1 MVLPLPQSHYTLRTL
16 HPSSCPRLASPSPH
30 LHSSPI
36 SLLLTR
42 PKSFQLTPRY
52 LHCPIPTLIPPSPP
66 PYHLLLYPPVPLS
79 LSTSPH
85 NGVPKYA
92 RFTVRTY
99 ARFTVRMF
107 QGVIESVVRTSPITS
122 LPPSSPLPPPFLS
135 ITPFPPS
142 PIPPGTRASR
152 YARFTVRMFQGVIE
166 SVVRTSPITPHAVTN
181 AADSDG
187 GSDASAADGA
197 AGGDSDAAAASGRAV
212 HVIDGTD
219 KMLLPGMVNAHTHSI
234 EAWGRGGIVPLG
246 GRSILSHEPTH
257 SEVPLEALS
266 LLGLF
271 STLM

>member
-1 MVLPLPQSHYTLRTL
+1 MVS
-16 HPSSCPRLASPSPH
+16 
-30 LHSSPI
+30 
-36 SLLLTR
+36 
-42 PKSFQLTPRY
+42 
-52 LHCPIPTLIPPSPP
+52 
-66 PYHLLLYPPVPLS
+66 
-79 LSTSPH
+79 
-85 NGVPKYA
+85 YA
-92 RFTVRTY
+92 RFTVRTS
-99 ARFTVRMF
+99 R
-107 QGVIESVVRTSPITS
+107 GVIESVVRTSPITS

-135 ITPFPPS
+135 ITPFPPPPFPQVRALHGAHVSGSDRVGGPHIPHHFPSPLLPSSSPFSLHNPLSPS